1 MNEQVIRESIV
12 AACQRLYN
20 RNCLAAAD
28 GNVSYRLSN
37 DRILITPSGVAKAF
51 IGPDQMAVMDLEG
64 RILEGNP
71 SGERLMHLAIYR
83 KCPGAKAVVHAHP
96 PHGIAW
102 SLIEPRLSELPNDIL
117 PEVTLAAGRIPI
129 VPYARPGTAAMG
141 ENLFSYLPASRLMIL
156 ERHGAVA
163 WGESMDEA
171 AGGLERL
178 EHSAQILW
186 LAKTL
191 GSLRKIDSA
200 EFEAL
205 SDMRSKMG
213 PRLL

>member
-1 MNEQVIRESIV
+1 MNEKPIRESIV
-12 AACQRLYN
+12 AACKRLYN

-37 DRILITPSGVAKAF
+37 ERILITPSGAAKAF
-51 IGPDQMAVMDLEG
+51 IDPDQMAVMDLEG
-64 RILEGNP
+64 RIVEGNP

-83 KCPGAKAVVHAHP
+83 RCPEAKAVVHAHP
-96 PHGIAW
+96 PHAIAW
-102 SLIEPRLSELPNDIL
+102 SLLAPRLSELPGDVL

-141 ENLFSYLPASRLMIL
+141 ENLNPFLPECRLMIL

-163 WGESMDEA
+163 WGESMNEA
-171 AGGLERL
+171 AGGIERL
-178 EHSAQILW
+178 EHSSQILW

-191 GSLRKIDSA
+191 GTLSKIDEA

-205 SDMRSKMG
+205 AEMRAKLG

>member
-1 MNEQVIRESIV
+1 
-12 AACQRLYN
+12 
-20 RNCLAAAD
+20 
-28 GNVSYRLSN
+28 
-37 DRILITPSGVAKAF
+37 
-51 IGPDQMAVMDLEG
+51 
-64 RILEGNP
+64 
-71 SGERLMHLAIYR
+71 
-83 KCPGAKAVVHAHP
+83 
-96 PHGIAW
+96 
-102 SLIEPRLSELPNDIL
+102 
-117 PEVTLAAGRIPI
+117 
-129 VPYARPGTAAMG
+129 MG
-141 ENLFSYLPASRLMIL
+141 ENLYPYLPAIRLMIL

-191 GSLRKIDSA
+191 GSLRKIDSS